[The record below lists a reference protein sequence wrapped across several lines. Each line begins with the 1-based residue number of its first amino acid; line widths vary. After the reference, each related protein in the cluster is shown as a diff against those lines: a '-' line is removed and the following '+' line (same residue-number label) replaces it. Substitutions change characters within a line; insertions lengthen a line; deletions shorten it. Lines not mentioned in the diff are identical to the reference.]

1 MQNQTVLPI
10 PSNEVAGAIVVN
22 AFAILSTLS
31 LFCIFLRVSWL
42 GILRVLG
49 ENVALTLFNTQLGYY
64 AACLLIANM
73 INGIA
78 GLLGLPFLV
87 NRAITDNAICTSQ
100 AAVMQVGNIATAYFT
115 VAIAFHTFNSLV
127 LRKRQSIYVYGPT
140 ILLGWVVSLV
150 LGEHWLDLRYSI
162 SLHLML
168 GFLPLIS
175 NLGPVYGPSG
185 LACGVRASLKMQL
198 FFFHLLPIFLAAVLS
213 AILYT
218 LIFLVL
224 RGFIAIKGG
233 VRVTSDST
241 YQQFVT
247 SIARSML
254 WYPAAYILLL
264 VPYSVTRLLSIR
276 GFVIPFQVTVFA
288 FVCWFALGIADALLL
303 FNTFRVLSPAFEA
316 KSASGGQADLE
327 SFGTAETFKR
337 RFSLDSQGPLQLNL
351 TEAMIKEYRGTSL
364 SSPSSYNAS
373 STVSYPERAASAQ
386 SSYRHATAEEVNRQ
400 ISPVSILNESIVVE
414 APGSM
419 IASRPPAR
427 VSNVDHIR
435 QESQSS
441 TTSLPIPP
449 RRTPPPSHLIIDHPS
464 TSSLRSPSSV
474 APSSLSRP
482 VPARPSLSPRNVAL
496 SSPARSFSPQKERA
510 RVSEASTSS
519 LTSEELDVTSWLA
532 NQNADGYMPTG
543 LRNQPMLSAVRPN
556 FPSTVA
562 PMNIPASPAARLR
575 PLLLASVER
584 TGSMILA
591 EHYNRMYS
599 PHSS

>member
-1 MQNQTVLPI
+1 MPI
-10 PSNEVAGAIVVN
+10 TDVSQILQVVN

-49 ENVALTLFNTQLGYY
+49 ENVAQTLFNTQLGYY

-87 NRAITDNAICTSQ
+87 NRAITDT
-100 AAVMQVGNIATAYFT
+100 AVMQVGNIATAYFT

-150 LGEHWLDLRYSI
+150 LG
-162 SLHLML
+162 
-168 GFLPLIS
+168 
-175 NLGPVYGPSG
+175 
-185 LACGVRASLKMQL
+185 
-198 FFFHLLPIFLAAVLS
+198 
-213 AILYT
+213 
-218 LIFLVL
+218 
-224 RGFIAIKGG
+224 
-233 VRVTSDST
+233 
-241 YQQFVT
+241 
-247 SIARSML
+247 
-254 WYPAAYILLL
+254 
-264 VPYSVTRLLSIR
+264 
-276 GFVIPFQVTVFA
+276 
-288 FVCWFALGIADALLL
+288 IADALLL

-337 RFSLDSQGPLQLNL
+337 RFSLGSQGPLQLNL

-464 TSSLRSPSSV
+464 TSSLSSPSSV

-496 SSPARSFSPQKERA
+496 SSSARSFSPQKERA

-519 LTSEELDVTSWLA
+519 LTSEDLDVTSWLA
-532 NQNADGYMPTG
+532 NQNANGYMPTG